1 MSSKKDNTT
10 GGTRVGQ
17 AIRLPSP
24 ADGEAIRGELRP
36 ARGASVVQSRLA
48 GLRAQRG
55 VAAAE
60 LARRTGVSRQTIY
73 AMEAGDYVPNTAVA
87 LRLARVLE
95 TTVEELFRLEGAEAE
110 SPRTARA
117 EVIGSGDR
125 FPGTP
130 LELCR
135 VDGKLVAVPVV
146 PAPWQLLPTDGLL
159 VDPARS
165 KVQLL
170 RAEETGGRLLI
181 AGCDPAVSVLAR
193 HLQRAHVELV
203 AAPVNSSVA
212 LALLRQRLTHIA
224 GTHMGKAPDKIP
236 GAAGKAERFQIVTLA
251 VWEQGLVVARGNP
264 KKIRG
269 VQDLARPVLRLAN
282 REKGS
287 GSRQLLDARLRSE
300 GIPRGAVQ
308 GYDEDPAS
316 GHLAAAWR
324 VYAGMADCCVATR
337 SAAWAFGLDFL
348 PLASERY
355 DLVVRR
361 EHLHFAPVARLL
373 ETLQQAALRRELE
386 TLCGYDTRET
396 GRRVEA
402 MVE

>member
-1 MSSKKDNTT
+1 
-10 GGTRVGQ
+10 V
-17 AIRLPSP
+17 
-24 ADGEAIRGELRP
+24 
-36 ARGASVVQSRLA
+36 
-48 GLRAQRG
+48 
-55 VAAAE
+55 
-60 LARRTGVSRQTIY
+60 
-73 AMEAGDYVPNTAVA
+73 
-87 LRLARVLE
+87 
-95 TTVEELFRLEGAEAE
+95 
-110 SPRTARA
+110 
-117 EVIGSGDR
+117 
-125 FPGTP
+125 
-130 LELCR
+130 ELCR

-165 KVQLL
+165 MVQLL
-170 RAEETGGRLLI
+170 RAEETEGRVLI

-212 LALLRQRLTHIA
+212 LGLLRRRLSHVA
-224 GTHMGKAPDKIP
+224 GTHLGKAADKIP
-236 GAAGKAERFQIVTLA
+236 GVAGKAEQFEVFTLA

-264 KKIRG
+264 KRIRS
-269 VQDLARPVLRLAN
+269 VEDLVRPAVRLTN

-287 GSRQLLDARLRSE
+287 GSRQLLDARLRAD

-308 GYDEDPAS
+308 GYEDDPAA

-324 VYAGMADCCVATR
+324 VYAAMADCCVATR

-355 DLVVRR
+355 DLVVRK
-361 EHLHFAPVARLL
+361 EHLNFPPVARLL
-373 ETLQQAALRRELE
+373 ETLNHAALRRELE

-396 GRRVEA
+396 GRRLER
-402 MVE
+402 MVQ